1 MIVKRIK
8 YTDYDGNERE
18 EDFRFNLSES
28 ELMKMEFDT
37 EGGMEALINKI
48 IDEKDSKK
56 IGELFDKIILMSYGE
71 KSADG
76 KRFVK
81 SPELSKAFSET
92 EAYNVLYMELLTDEK
107 AAAAFVNGL
116 VPTKIANEMQA
127 KQGQPAR
134 LNIPAP
140 PIN

>member
-8 YTDYDGNERE
+8 YVDYDGNERE
-18 EDFRFNLSES
+18 EDFRFNLTEA
-28 ELMKMEFDT
+28 ELMKMEFNT
-37 EGGMEALINKI
+37 IGGMEQMINKI
-48 IDEKDSKK
+48 MDEKDTKK
-56 IGELFDKIILMSYGE
+56 IGELFDKVLLTSYGE

-107 AAAAFVNGL
+107 AATAFINGL
-116 VPTKIANEMQA
+116 IPQNVADKVQNLQSNS
-127 KQGQPAR
+127 R
-134 LNIPAP
+134 IPAP
-140 PIN
+140 PIR

>member
-28 ELMKMEFDT
+28 ELMKMEFNT
-37 EGGMEALINKI
+37 AGGMEALINKI

-56 IGELFDKIILMSYGE
+56 IGELFDKIILTSYGE

-81 SPELSKAFSET
+81 SPEISKAFSET

-116 VPTKIANEMQA
+116 VPQKITNEMQA
-127 KQGQPAR
+127 QQNRP
-134 LNIPAP
+134 NIPAP
-140 PIN
+140 PVR

>member
-18 EDFRFNLSES
+18 ENFRFNLTEA
-28 ELMKMEFDT
+28 ELMKMEFNT
-37 EGGMEALINKI
+37 AGGMETMINTI
-48 IDEKDSKK
+48 LDEKDTKK

-92 EAYNVLYMELLTDEK
+92 EAYTSLYMELLTDEK
-107 AAAAFVNGL
+107 AAAAFINGL
-116 VPTKIANEMQA
+116 IPQKLANEIQNH
-127 KQGQPAR
+127 QNTQR
-134 LNIPAP
+134 IPAP

>member
-8 YTDYDGNERE
+8 YVDYDGNERE
-18 EDFRFNLSES
+18 EDFRFNLTEA
-28 ELMKMEFDT
+28 ELMKMEFNT
-37 EGGMEALINKI
+37 VGGMETMINKI
-48 IDEKDSKK
+48 IDEKDTKK

-81 SPELSKAFSET
+81 SPEISKAFSET
-92 EAYNVLYMELLTDEK
+92 EAYTSLYMELLTDEK

-116 VPTKIANEMQA
+116 IPQKLSNEIQNR
-127 KQGQPAR
+127 QNTQR
-134 LNIPAP
+134 IPAP

>member
-18 EDFRFNLSES
+18 EDFRFNLTEA
-28 ELMKMEFDT
+28 ELMKMEFNT
-37 EGGMEALINKI
+37 VGGMEQMINKI
-48 IDEKDSKK
+48 MDEKDTKK
-56 IGELFDKIILMSYGE
+56 IGELFDKVLLASYGE

-107 AAAAFVNGL
+107 AATAFINGL
-116 VPTKIANEMQA
+116 IPQNVADKVQNLPSNS
-127 KQGQPAR
+127 R
-134 LNIPAP
+134 IPAP
-140 PIN
+140 PIR

>member
-8 YTDYDGNERE
+8 YVDYDGNERE
-18 EDFRFNLSES
+18 EDFRFNLTEA
-28 ELMKMEFDT
+28 ELMKMEFNT
-37 EGGMEALINKI
+37 VGGMEQMINKI
-48 IDEKDSKK
+48 TDEKDTKK
-56 IGELFDKIILMSYGE
+56 IGELFDKVLLTSYGE

-107 AAAAFVNGL
+107 AATAFINGL
-116 VPTKIANEMQA
+116 IPQNVADKVQNLQSNS
-127 KQGQPAR
+127 R
-134 LNIPAP
+134 IPAP
-140 PIN
+140 PIR

>member
-127 KQGQPAR
+127 QQNRP
-134 LNIPAP
+134 NIPAP
-140 PIN
+140 PVR

>member
-37 EGGMEALINKI
+37 AGGMEALINKI

-76 KRFVK
+76 KRFMK
-81 SPELSKAFSET
+81 SPEISKAFSET

-116 VPTKIANEMQA
+116 VPQKITNEMQA
-127 KQGQPAR
+127 QQNRP
-134 LNIPAP
+134 NIPAP
-140 PIN
+140 PVR

>member
-18 EDFRFNLSES
+18 ENFRFNLTEA
-28 ELMKMEFDT
+28 ELMKMEFNT
-37 EGGMEALINKI
+37 VGGLEALINKI
-48 IDEKDSKK
+48 VDEKDTKR
-56 IGELFDKIILMSYGE
+56 IGELFDKILLTAYGE
-71 KSADG
+71 KSEDG

-81 SPELSKAFSET
+81 SPEISKAFSET
-92 EAYNVLYMELLTDEK
+92 EAYNILYMELLTNEN
-107 AAAAFVNGL
+107 AAKTFIAGL
-116 VPTKIANEMQA
+116 VPQAMTGNANN
-127 KQGQPAR
+127 QPAH

>member
-56 IGELFDKIILMSYGE
+56 IGELFDRIILMSYGE

-127 KQGQPAR
+127 QQNRP
-134 LNIPAP
+134 NIPAP
-140 PIN
+140 PVR

>member
-18 EDFRFNLSES
+18 EDFRFNLTEA

-48 IDEKDSKK
+48 IDEKDAKK

-81 SPELSKAFSET
+81 SPEISKAFSET

-107 AAAAFVNGL
+107 AASAFVNGL
-116 VPTKIANEMQA
+116 VPQKIANEMQA
-127 KQGQPAR
+127 QQNRPR
-134 LNIPAP
+134 IPAP
-140 PIN
+140 TVG